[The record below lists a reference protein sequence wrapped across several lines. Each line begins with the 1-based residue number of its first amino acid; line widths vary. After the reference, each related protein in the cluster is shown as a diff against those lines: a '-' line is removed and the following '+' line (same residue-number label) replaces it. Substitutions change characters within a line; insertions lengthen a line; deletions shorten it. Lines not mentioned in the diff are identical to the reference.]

1 MIQRTGRVTS
11 LVSGGAWLYVVL
23 IVWAA
28 ALVLAQATGRLEPVA
43 ERVFGD
49 LPYDAFLV
57 ETARA
62 VVLLLLPGV
71 AIGVAIRPAWVVL
84 LLAALPMAALQL
96 FPGRVLDLLLLATL
110 GGLLVVR
117 RGVSIGWRSGFLGI
131 GVLLAAA
138 SFHRADLTGETAL
151 IARGFWN
158 DLAFYVLIVLVTYNA
173 TRIGDLRGTPLVNA
187 LLIGLTLSV
196 ILENTSLS
204 ADPGIASAGRLVSY
218 LAAVGFALCFA
229 RIIIRMEDGRYYYR
243 GLHTLLAILFLM
255 AMIPDLVRGAWLGAL
270 IAVFV
275 ISLLAHKRR
284 YWVLIIAA
292 LITMLIVPVTRE
304 QVVPSQAQAAGGGF
318 TTGRSDLWSRL
329 WDRVE
334 SGWPL
339 GNGFGYTFTL
349 TSPDLFGP
357 GSSDFY
363 TSPSQ
368 SFVYPHNDFIFWM
381 VELGVIGLL
390 GMLLFYG
397 QLVMA
402 FRSVSR
408 STRRNRIHAQ
418 ILSGALITGFVSQ
431 LVVSTF
437 FFRALAVPY
446 FTAAGFIFG
455 AREIDR
461 IVLKPDAR
469 ASNLAFAS
477 STPAESFG
485 SRQ

>member
-1 MIQRTGRVTS
+1 MAVRTKLIQRTGRGTS
-11 LVSGGAWLYVVL
+11 LVSGGAWLSVVL
-23 IVWAA
+23 MVWAA
-28 ALVLAQATGRLEPVA
+28 ALVLAQATGRLE
-43 ERVFGD
+43 
-49 LPYDAFLV
+49 
-57 ETARA
+57 TTQA
-62 VVLLLLPGV
+62 VVLLVLPGV
-71 AIGVAIRPAWVVL
+71 GIGVAIRPAWVVL
-84 LLAALPMAALQL
+84 LLAAVPAAALQL
-96 FPGRVLDLLLLATL
+96 VPGRVLDLLLLATL

-117 RGVSIGWRSGFLGI
+117 RGLSVGWRSGFLGI
-131 GVLLAAA
+131 AILLVAA
-138 SFHRADLTGETAL
+138 SFHRADLTGETDL

-158 DLAFYVLIVLVTYNA
+158 DLALYVLIVLVTYNA
-173 TRIGDLRGTPLVNA
+173 TRIGDLRGTALVNA

-204 ADPGIASAGRLVSY
+204 ADVGIGSAGRLVSY

-229 RIIIRMEDGRYYYR
+229 RIIIRTEDGRYYHR

-275 ISLLAHKRR
+275 VSLLAHKTR

-292 LITMLIVPVTRE
+292 LIAMLIVPVTRE
-304 QVVPSQAQAAGGGF
+304 RVVPTQAQTAGGGY
-318 TTGRSDLWSRL
+318 TTGRFDLWGRL
-329 WDRVE
+329 WDGVQ

-349 TSPDLFGP
+349 TSQDVFGP

-363 TSPSQ
+363 TGQSQ

-381 VELGVIGLL
+381 VELGFIGLL

-402 FRSVSR
+402 FHSVSR
-408 STRRNRIHAQ
+408 STSRNRIHAQ

-437 FFRALAVPY
+437 FFRALAIPF

-455 AREIDR
+455 AREIDG
-461 IVLKPDAR
+461 IVLKPHTR
-469 ASNLAFAS
+469 ASNLAPAS
-477 STPAESFG
+477 
-485 SRQ
+485 Q

>member
-1 MIQRTGRVTS
+1 MAVRTALIQRTGRETF
-11 LVSGGAWLYVVL
+11 LVSGGAWLCLVL
-23 IVWAA
+23 MGWGAG
-28 ALVLAQATGRLEPVA
+28 LVLAQATGRLE
-43 ERVFGD
+43 
-49 LPYDAFLV
+49 
-57 ETARA
+57 TTRA

-117 RGVSIGWRSGFLGI
+117 RGVSVGWRSGFLGI

-158 DLAFYVLIVLVTYNA
+158 DLAFYALIVLVTYNA
-173 TRIGDLRGTPLVNA
+173 TRIGDLRGTSLVNA
-187 LLIGLTLSV
+187 LLTGLTLSV
-196 ILENTSLS
+196 ILENTSL
-204 ADPGIASAGRLVSY
+204 ASAGRLVSY

-229 RIIIRMEDGRYYYR
+229 RIIIRTEDGHYYHR

-275 ISLLAHKRR
+275 VSLLAHKRR

-292 LITMLIVPVTRE
+292 LIAILIVPVTRE
-304 QVVPSQAQAAGGGF
+304 RVVPSQAQAIGGGY
-318 TTGRSDLWSRL
+318 TTGRLDLWSRL

-357 GSSDFY
+357 GSSQFY
-363 TSPSQ
+363 TSPDQ

-381 VELGVIGLL
+381 VELGLIGLL

-408 STRRNRIHAQ
+408 FKSPNRIHAQ
-418 ILSGALITGFVSQ
+418 ILIGALITGFVSQ

-437 FFRALAVPY
+437 FFRALAVPF

-461 IVLKPDAR
+461 IVLKPHAR
-469 ASNLAFAS
+469 ASNVASVS
-477 STPAESFG
+477 STPAESRG